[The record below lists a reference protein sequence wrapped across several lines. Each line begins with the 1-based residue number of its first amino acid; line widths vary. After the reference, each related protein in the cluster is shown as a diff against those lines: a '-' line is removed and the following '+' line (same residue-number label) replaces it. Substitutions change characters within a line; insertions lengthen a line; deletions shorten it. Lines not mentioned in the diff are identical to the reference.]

1 MSIGT
6 LSQFARSKRPYQLN
20 NYREHWIKQGAS
32 NKDKPDPAWQAIGML
47 QERICNLWDGITD
60 MDNNRSPL
68 ENLVQHKE
76 RLSSQALK
84 GIEQI
89 EKTKGHTYKAVQR
102 RLDELNTEMSKRIG
116 LNDNGEAGKELRS
129 VLRQMTPKDRRAALT
144 DAVKNCDGELLSA
157 IANGHPVASGLK
169 DMRDIE
175 RYIDTA
181 KSTHCAD
188 LLNEQSWLH
197 KAVDHVEESF
207 QVSKRFAEYAGPT
220 PMERKQ
226 IAKAQEAAQRLNDN
240 LQFARPNPEPEPEP
254 EPPQE

>member
-1 MSIGT
+1 MSNGKT
-6 LSQFARSKRPYQLN
+6 SMFSRSMRPYQLN
-20 NYREHWIKQGAS
+20 NFKDHWIRQGAS

-60 MDNNRSPL
+60 MDNCRSPL

-89 EKTKGHTYKAVQR
+89 EKSKEHAYRAVQR
-102 RLDELNTEMSKRIG
+102 RLDELNTEMNKRIG
-116 LNDNGEAGKELRS
+116 LHDNGEAGQELRS

-144 DAVKNCDGELLSA
+144 NAVKVCDGELLSA

-169 DMRDIE
+169 DMRDVE

-181 KSTHCAD
+181 KSTHGAD
-188 LLNEQSWLH
+188 LLNERTWLH
-197 KAVDHVEESF
+197 RAVDHVEESF
-207 QVSKRFAEYAGPT
+207 QVSKRFAEHAGPT
-220 PMERKQ
+220 PLERKQ
-226 IAKAQEAAQRLNDN
+226 IAKAQEAARRLNEN
-240 LQFARPNPEPEPEP
+240 LQFVRPDPEPEP
-254 EPPQE
+254 QE